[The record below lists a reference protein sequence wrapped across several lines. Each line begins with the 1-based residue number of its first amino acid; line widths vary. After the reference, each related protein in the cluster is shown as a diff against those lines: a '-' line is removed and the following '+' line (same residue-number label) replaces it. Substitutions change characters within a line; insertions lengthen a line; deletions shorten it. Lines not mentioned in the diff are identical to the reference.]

1 MPTDLGTIGAFGAAG
16 GIDAMKQLIAERL
29 KRALLARQEAD
40 QQRQLAQ
47 EDERIGLVRSGQET
61 TNRRLD
67 ASEARQR
74 LIDRQMAVG
83 RLVTDTPGQSD
94 ITEQIKGGAFD
105 LGTPEEVRATEGL
118 VKVGPPNLWKER
130 GQIGDRRYINPRPA
144 PAPQMRTVQV
154 MEDGKPVVKIV
165 PDVPSTFAD
174 QPAMAGNEPLEPVR
188 DPVTGRTVY
197 ARRSGAAGMEVP
209 VPRRNVLGQ
218 ERAALGFYNRAKE
231 ADEIAAPL
239 EPTIAG
245 MGLASQAGLNYLPNW
260 LQTDLGQSYRQ
271 AQRTF
276 TEARLRK
283 ESGAAIP
290 NSEYENDSKT
300 YFAQPG
306 DTPQIL
312 EQKRIARQEV
322 LDGIGFASGQAFE
335 EFYGEQIGR
344 AHV

>member
-1 MPTDLGTIGAFGAAG
+1 
-16 GIDAMKQLIAERL
+16 
-29 KRALLARQEAD
+29 
-40 QQRQLAQ
+40 
-47 EDERIGLVRSGQET
+47 
-61 TNRRLD
+61 
-67 ASEARQR
+67 
-74 LIDRQMAVG
+74 
-83 RLVTDTPGQSD
+83 
-94 ITEQIKGGAFD
+94 
-105 LGTPEEVRATEGL
+105 
-118 VKVGPPNLWKER
+118 
-130 GQIGDRRYINPRPA
+130 
-144 PAPQMRTVQV
+144 
-154 MEDGKPVVKIV
+154 
-165 PDVPSTFAD
+165 
-174 QPAMAGNEPLEPVR
+174 
-188 DPVTGRTVY
+188 
-197 ARRSGAAGMEVP
+197 MEVP

-335 EFYGEQIGR
+335 EFYGEPFKRNSPSAKDRVHGGGEGDAPASVRAVLSAQPDGR
-344 AHV
+344 YTLSDGSVWIKTGARITKGR